1 LLQNAIFLAQL
12 VVLGGSKIHF
22 QTIFS
27 AFYNKSVVFLL
38 FNSNL
43 AFHEEFVCLCT
54 DDDYR
59 WPFLVAKFKYWQ
71 LANPHGICAGN
82 RCL

>member
-43 AFHEEFVCLCT
+43 AFHEEIVCLYT
-54 DDDYR
+54 VDDYR
-59 WPFLVAKFKYWQ
+59 
-71 LANPHGICAGN
+71 
-82 RCL
+82 